1 MKKRPFTLIKTVM
14 RLHYNLFVF
23 VFLLTGFMLFNGT
36 LYAQNSKWL
45 DSIIKVSASEMY
57 TNPDKVIASGNRV
70 VKKAGNDVDTKIRG
84 YKLIAD
90 GYSSKRDY
98 QKALEY
104 INKANQLL
112 PQSKDELLKISVVSK
127 ATIQYHQLK
136 IYDKAIQSLDQV
148 ERMCLDYPV
157 RDSVRVILG
166 KNFIVRGFIYKEKL
180 NCDIAISFFD
190 RGINE
195 ILKSKKIMLNGNSL
209 SIAKYNKGNCYLLM
223 SDNKSAIRNFKESID
238 HARQINANSLQAFA
252 QKGLAQVYTL
262 EGKYNE
268 AITTLQEAQKIS
280 SNVNDLVLN
289 QEIYKGL
296 SENYLAV
303 NQWDNYK
310 NYRLKYLKTQTK
322 LKESE
327 RKSIGDSLNV
337 IEKEEDKKYE
347 TYISNF
353 FTGFVIAVLSLIFVI
368 ILFIL
373 SIRKSKQSIENL
385 QKVVKNLQNEKPV
398 NDGE

>member
-1 MKKRPFTLIKTVM
+1 M
-14 RLHYNLFVF
+14 RLHHNLFAF
-23 VFLLTGFMLFNGT
+23 VFLLTGFMLFDGT
-36 LYAQNSKWL
+36 LYAQNSKRL

-70 VKKAGNDVDTKIRG
+70 VKEAGNDVDTKIRG

-98 QKALEY
+98 QKSLEY
-104 INKANQLL
+104 VNKANQLL
-112 PQSKDELLKISVVSK
+112 PQSKDELLKINIVSK
-127 ATIQYHQLK
+127 AAIQYHQLK
-136 IYDKAIQSLDQV
+136 IYDKANQCLDQV

-157 RDSVRVILG
+157 RDSVLIVLG
-166 KNFIVRGFIYKEKL
+166 KNYIVRGFIYKEKL

-190 RGINE
+190 KGINE
-195 ILKSKKIMLNGNSL
+195 ILKSKKIILNANSL

-223 SDNKSAIRNFKESID
+223 SDNESAIRNFKESI
-238 HARQINANSLQAFA
+238 AYAKRINANSLQAFA

-268 AITTLQEAQKIS
+268 AITILQEAHKIS
-280 SNVNDLVLN
+280 SDVNDLVLN

-327 RKSIGDSLNV
+327 RKSIGDSLNE
-337 IEKEEDKKYE
+337 IEKEEGKKYE